1 MSLPAGA
8 AKASVQL
15 REPATVAHKLEVVLT
30 SNNASAPPLMLS
42 ATDDAFGE
50 TNCGNRARLAAAG
63 VDDVGIEMI
72 TLPATDCGCVFALG
86 TLVLLPPPHPASRNV
101 AIAIA
106 SRRFIGRSV
115 RAHPAQPAPA
125 RRRARAASVIRLAP
139 VARDS

>member
-1 MSLPAGA
+1 
-8 AKASVQL
+8 
-15 REPATVAHKLEVVLT
+15 
-30 SNNASAPPLMLS
+30 MLS

-115 RAHPAQPAPA
+115 RAHQDQRLTRAVWADASGVQPQRA
-125 RRRARAASVIRLAP
+125 RRAGLKSTRNWMLS
-139 VARDS
+139 